1 MRRVALLGLL
11 VIALAGCGG
20 GLKSLLN
27 AQSRHEPSRPPAPR
41 LSHPR
46 RVSSPSRF
54 AVVVVNAVTQRP
66 VRGAVVHL
74 GSQVARTGSDGSVVV
89 PRPGR
94 ARAALRV
101 QAHGF
106 SSVVRRVRLHTLRPY
121 RLVNLWPAD
130 SGWTMYGASPARTQN
145 PGGIGLRPPLRQ
157 VYAVRMDDL
166 VELPPITHAGTAW
179 VTSARGTLV
188 AFDTLDGGVLWRRHL
203 HETMASSP
211 AWVDGTLV
219 VTSLGGLLRG
229 FDPATGRLRWHR
241 ALGAP
246 SETSPLVLPGGRVA
260 VATWGGRV
268 LVVDAASGHVRW
280 SRDLGAKVTSAPAL
294 SAGDLVIGD
303 YSGRVWALSART
315 GGVRWVGSAPG
326 RVYAS
331 PAVAGGRVFV
341 TTSDGGALLALSARS
356 GRRLWIHGLGGF
368 GYAAPAVAGGRV
380 VTGSYSG
387 VLQTFS
393 AGNGRLLWSASLGRP
408 ISGAPQVVNGVV
420 WAASFSGI
428 TEARSLVGGALL
440 QRFPHGEYVPLSGD
454 ARTLLLVGYS
464 RIWGLRPEA
473 HARPGRSR
481 RAAGKGRSSKAGT
494 A

>member
-1 MRRVALLGLL
+1 MRRVALLSLL

-20 GLKSLLN
+20 GLGTLLST
-27 AQSRHEPSRPPAPR
+27 SRKH
-41 LSHPR
+41 
-46 RVSSPSRF
+46 SSPRTTTTVKHVPRPAATKHF

-74 GSQVARTGSDGSVVV
+74 GPSMARTGRDGAAIV
-89 PRPGR
+89 PRPAQAHTALQVR
-94 ARAALRV
+94 AR
-101 QAHGF
+101 GY
-106 SSVVRRVRLHTLRPY
+106 SSVLRRLRLHTRRHY
-121 RLVNLWPAD
+121 RLVDLWPAG
-130 SGWTMYGASPARTQN
+130 SGWSMYGASPGRTQN

-166 VELPPITHAGTAW
+166 VELPPVTHAGTAW

-219 VTSLGGLLRG
+219 VTSLGGELRG
-229 FDPATGRLRWHR
+229 FDPDTGRLIWRR
-241 ALGAP
+241 SLGAP

-260 VATWGGRV
+260 VATWGGQV
-268 LVVDAASGHVRW
+268 LVVDAATGALRW
-280 SRDLGAKVTSAPAL
+280 SRSLGAKVTSAPAE
-294 SAGDLVIGD
+294 SGGDLVIGD

-315 GGVRWVGSAPG
+315 GAVRWTGSAPG

-331 PAVAGGRVFV
+331 PAVEGGRVFV
-341 TTSDGGALLALSARS
+341 TSSDGGALLALSAS
-356 GRRLWIHGLGGF
+356 TGRRLWMQGLGGY

-387 VLQTFS
+387 RLMTFS
-393 AGNGRLLWSASLGRP
+393 ASSGRLLWSVSLGRP
-408 ISGAPQVVNGVV
+408 ISGAPQIVNGVV
-420 WAASFSGI
+420 WAASFSRV
-428 TEARSLVGGALL
+428 TEARGLVGGALL

-464 RIWGLRPEA
+464 RIWGLRPRVHE
-473 HARPGRSR
+473 RPGRSR
-481 RAAGKGRSSKAGT
+481 RAGGKVRPSKAGT